1 MQCNI
6 GEAGVSVERT
16 VNQSQASKES
26 LNMIPSSSSST
37 QSTLLISALQ
47 CMVDYYATHTTT
59 KTSNTITNRNTKEPG
74 ECFRPT
80 L

>member
-1 MQCNI
+1 
-6 GEAGVSVERT
+6 
-16 VNQSQASKES
+16 
-26 LNMIPSSSSST
+26 MIPSSSSST

-47 CMVDYYATHTTT
+47 CMVDYYTTHTTT